1 MIAIQKTI
9 ADIKSGKGSN
19 SIAFKALSALEDDKK
34 MLLENASG
42 DQLIEVGVNGE
53 EVKLGFEHQHYY
65 PKDVDGNPISVS
77 GKEGNCLFDAF
88 GH

>member
-1 MIAIQKTI
+1 
-9 ADIKSGKGSN
+9 
-19 SIAFKALSALEDDKK
+19 

-42 DQLIEVGVNGE
+42 DKLIEVGVNGE